1 MINLSFS
8 IYCQI
13 IYLQIPNLD
22 DNCSICGNART
33 TDSFETHSKGKN
45 LKTKFYNIPK
55 TITDLISSIVNWI
68 EKRRAVN
75 ADSQERDEQAK
86 VNELRMAKELALGAM
101 TGAIPVLSKKDMDD
115 HKERLSARE
124 TKRRSP
130 FYQELE
136 PILTLKCDVC
146 VLSTYKQIFLF
157 MDVLLKTRLWS
168 TSVDEM
174 QQIDL

>member
-1 MINLSFS
+1 MIN
-8 IYCQI
+8 
-13 IYLQIPNLD
+13 
-22 DNCSICGNART
+22 SIC
-33 TDSFETHSKGKN
+33 
-45 LKTKFYNIPK
+45 
-55 TITDLISSIVNWI
+55 NWV
-68 EKRRAVN
+68 EKRRSAN
-75 ADSQERDEQAK
+75 ADSQERDEQSK
-86 VNELRMAKELALGAM
+86 VNELRMAEELALGAM

-115 HKERLSARE
+115 HNERLSARE

-168 TSVDEM
+168 TSIDEI

>member
-1 MINLSFS
+1 
-8 IYCQI
+8 
-13 IYLQIPNLD
+13 
-22 DNCSICGNART
+22 
-33 TDSFETHSKGKN
+33 
-45 LKTKFYNIPK
+45 
-55 TITDLISSIVNWI
+55 
-68 EKRRAVN
+68 
-75 ADSQERDEQAK
+75 
-86 VNELRMAKELALGAM
+86 MAEELALGAM

-124 TKRRSP
+124 TKRSSP

-168 TSVDEM
+168 TSVEEM
-174 QQIDL
+174 QQIDV